1 MTDRRIALRIVR
13 RRYGSAFSL
22 QLPIFGNLVVLS
34 DPNHIRQLLRTGAHV
49 ADTTDANL
57 GRVMGP
63 NSLFR
68 TVGRSAPRPTQA
80 AHSAVSRSAARGVRG
95 DRRSRGEQGVL
106 GVAARSSVR
115 DAARDD
121 AHHAQRHLACH
132 VRSRRR
138 RVGAAAGNTA
148 RRNQTRI
155 DAVVGSGAPMGLGPV
170 ESMGSVLPQSA
181 GIRRIG
187 GTAARHHPRGSAAPG
202 RSSTSPSGR
211 SRRRH
216 WRSARGRCCRGRRSS
231 PASAC
236 CTRTRRSFPTPIA
249 STPTDSS
256 PGRLTPPSGSRT
268 AVAFVAASAPRLRPW
283 RCGSYCEPCCATTQ
297 SARRVLA
304 MRASVHAG

>member
-1 MTDRRIALRIVR
+1 MPVCFSCRAGAAQGGPRRVGHDRPQNRTAHCASTLRIGFLPSAADLREPGRAERPEPHPPTAQDRGSR
-13 RRYGSAFSL
+13 RRHDG
-22 QLPIFGNLVVLS
+22 
-34 DPNHIRQLLRTGAHV
+34 RQSRPRDGTELAV
-49 ADTTDANL
+49 
-57 GRVMGP
+57 
-63 NSLFR
+63 R
-68 TVGRSAPRPTQA
+68 TVGRSAPRPMQA

-283 RCGSYCEPCCATTQ
+283 R
-297 SARRVLA
+297 
-304 MRASVHAG
+304 